1 MVCSI
6 LVMFGLRTLMLC
18 SILFRIG
25 LWTHKKQ
32 VRRIVMYADIAAHR
46 VMRSL
51 FLRLTV
57 NDVMSAPVVEH
68 RNQHVRIRFSCV
80 VITTL

>member
-1 MVCSI
+1 MFCSI
-6 LVMFGLRTLMLC
+6 LVMFGHRKLMLC

-25 LWTHKKQ
+25 LWTHNKL

-57 NDVMSAPVVEH
+57 NDVMSVPVVEY
-68 RNQHVRIRFSCV
+68 RNKHVRIRSSCV